1 MRHFIFLI
9 SILLICTGT
18 FVSRAFAQDKQS
30 DDTQQTLQAKPV
42 YVKTMIVGEQTQQIK
57 RRFFGRIVARET
69 VDLSFEVGG
78 KLNVLNAPEGASLE
92 EGALIG
98 KLDLTP
104 FQRAV
109 RRAEIDLAQAERDMA
124 RAETLAAS
132 RVGSEVRAQDARTRR
147 DLAAV
152 ALQTANDALEDAQI
166 QAPFKALVAT
176 RVAANFTL
184 VEPGQPIV
192 RLHDMSQIRAEFD
205 LPERLLRQIGRLESV
220 TFETCL
226 ADRSE
231 PITLKLVEFNTE
243 PEQIG
248 QAYTITL
255 AFPDIESDFLVPGAT
270 LTIDAKI
277 ERENQMI
284 TIPVSATSVKPDGTT
299 VAYAIN
305 EKSDGTLILDELPIE
320 VISTSGTNLSVT
332 GLDAGTEIVSIG
344 AHLLNDEQAARRY
357 RGLTVEGN

>member
-1 MRHFIFLI
+1 MHHLFFSVIILIHTFTMFI
-9 SILLICTGT
+9 SYA
-18 FVSRAFAQDKQS
+18 VAQERQ
-30 DDTQQTLQAKPV
+30 DDLAAELSQTETV
-42 YVKTMIVGEQTQQIK
+42 YVKTMIVGEENRHSQ

-69 VDLSFEVGG
+69 IDLSFEVGG

-92 EGALIG
+92 KGTLIG

-104 FQRAV
+104 FQRTV
-109 RRAEIDLAQAERDMA
+109 RRAEIDLVQAERDMA

-132 RVGSEVRAQDARTRR
+132 RVGSKVRAQDARTRR
-147 DLAAV
+147 DLATV
-152 ALQTANDALEDAQI
+152 ALQTANDALKDAQI

-205 LPERLLRQIGRLESV
+205 LPERLLRQIGRLEGV
-220 TFETCL
+220 KFEAYL
-226 ADRSE
+226 PDRSE
-231 PITLKLVEFNTE
+231 PMTLTLVEFNTE

-248 QAYTITL
+248 QAYTVTL

-270 LTIDAKI
+270 LTINAKI

-284 TIPVSATSVKPDGTT
+284 TIPVSATSVTPDGTT
-299 VAYAIN
+299 VAYTTN
-305 EKSDGTLILDELPIE
+305 ENSDGTLILDELPIE
-320 VISTSGTNLSVT
+320 VVSANGTNLSVK

-344 AHLLNDEQAARRY
+344 AHLLNDGQAAKRY

>member
-1 MRHFIFLI
+1 MRHLVFSVLILMYTFTI
-9 SILLICTGT
+9 SI
-18 FVSRAFAQDKQS
+18 SYAFAQEKQ
-30 DDTQQTLQAKPV
+30 DDLAAELSQAEPV
-42 YVKTMIVGEQTQQIK
+42 YVKTIIVGEKNRHSQ

-109 RRAEIDLAQAERDMA
+109 RRAEIDLAQAERDMT

-132 RVGSEVRAQDARTRR
+132 RVGSEVRAEDARTRR

-184 VEPGQPIV
+184 VQPGQPIV

-205 LPERLLRQIGRLESV
+205 LPERLLRQIGQLESV
-220 TFETCL
+220 TFEAHL

-231 PITLKLVEFNTE
+231 PVPLKLVEFNTE

-284 TIPVSATSVKPDGTT
+284 TIPVSATSVKPNGTT

-305 EKSDGTLILDELPIE
+305 ENSDGTLTLDELPIE
-320 VISTSGTNLSVT
+320 VVSTSGTNLSVT

-344 AHLLNDEQAARRY
+344 AHLLNDGQVAKRY
-357 RGLTVEGN
+357 RGLTLEGN